1 MEKLKRNKLVAA
13 TLICGFIPLMSL
25 LLSVFQIRMD
35 DGIRLLLSGLN
46 FGSALTGLILVGIGS
61 RNARTRTPALTV
73 AALLCGSELVLMIG
87 FLLLAWMLPFLS

>member
-1 MEKLKRNKLVAA
+1 MEKLKRNKLSAA
-13 TLICGFIPLMSL
+13 ALICGFIPLMSL
-25 LLSVFQIRMD
+25 LLSVFQIRTD

-46 FGSALTGLILVGIGS
+46 FVSALTGLILAGIGS
-61 RNARTRTPALTV
+61 RNTRTPSFALTV

>member
-1 MEKLKRNKLVAA
+1 MEKLKRNKLVAGA
-13 TLICGFIPLMSL
+13 LICGFIPLTSL

-46 FGSALTGLILVGIGS
+46 FVSALTGLILAGIGS
-61 RNARTRTPALTV
+61 RNARTRAPALTV

>member
-13 TLICGFIPLMSL
+13 ALICGFIPLMSL
-25 LLSVFQIRMD
+25 LLSVFQLRMD
-35 DGIRLLLSGLN
+35 DRMRLLLSGLN

-61 RNARTRTPALTV
+61 RNARTRTPALTM

>member
-13 TLICGFIPLMSL
+13 TLICGFIPLTSL

-46 FGSALTGLILVGIGS
+46 FVSALTGLILAGIGS

>member
-46 FGSALTGLILVGIGS
+46 FVSALTGLILAGIGG

>member
-1 MEKLKRNKLVAA
+1 MEKLKCNKLVAA
-13 TLICGFIPLMSL
+13 ALIYGFIPLMSL

-46 FGSALTGLILVGIGS
+46 FVSALTGLILAGIGS
-61 RNARTRTPALTV
+61 RNTRTRSFALTV

>member
-1 MEKLKRNKLVAA
+1 MEKLKRNKLITGA
-13 TLICGFIPLMSL
+13 LICGFIPLTSL

-46 FGSALTGLILVGIGS
+46 FVSALTGLILVGIGS